1 MVWDAID
8 TINTSVEYLDWEH
21 MVVNLKNSYL
31 GDGQWLLIATV
42 WNCVYI
48 YYILCI
54 YIYIYIYIIYILY
67 TQSSK
72 VGDRLGDPNFGFKGQ
87 GGIRPVVIVDPA
99 GLARQNAVQKTSKS
113 GWSLGSASNSKI
125 YMGLLYIYIY
135 PFINS

>member
-54 YIYIYIYIIYILY
+54 YIYI
-67 TQSSK
+67 
-72 VGDRLGDPNFGFKGQ
+72 
-87 GGIRPVVIVDPA
+87 
-99 GLARQNAVQKTSKS
+99 
-113 GWSLGSASNSKI
+113 
-125 YMGLLYIYIY
+125 IYIY
-135 PFINS
+135 VCIYIYYIHNPPKLVTGWGTPTLDSRDRAVFVLWLL

>member
-8 TINTSVEYLDWEH
+8 TINTIVEYLDWEH

-48 YYILCI
+48 YMYVC
-54 YIYIYIYIIYILY
+54 IYILY

-99 GLARQNAVQKTSKS
+99 GRGSQFSPKS
-113 GWSLGSASNSKI
+113 IEVGMEPGKCLKFKDIFGI
-125 YMGLLYIYIY
+125 II
-135 PFINS
+135 